1 MEVVGFHQTFDLKL
15 NVSTSFESLGKIK
28 GHGDRMGGFLF
39 HGALTRQPADTSM
52 VTLGP
57 GVHDR

>member
-28 GHGDRMGGFLF
+28 GHGDRLWASCSMGL
-39 HGALTRQPADTSM
+39 
-52 VTLGP
+52 
-57 GVHDR
+57 